1 MTIESV
7 HGPDRLTSLITQVG
21 RQLEIIRSEVGQAQM
36 LLQQVSVVAAQQDA
50 RVDDTGRL
58 EQVVA
63 QLQQQHDRLVDAM
76 NAKGRPER
84 AGPPPTD
91 FRMDFIE
98 RVARVGRRRIPL
110 SRKEFSLLEL
120 LWKRFPEAVTREE
133 MLTHLY
139 QKSERPT
146 EQVIDVFIFKVRQKL
161 SAAGVADVRIHTGK
175 GTGWWLE
182 MVDDIAP
189 VEVNAPA
196 ETVPSTE

>member
-1 MTIESV
+1 MTVESAPV
-7 HGPDRLTSLITQVG
+7 ADQLSSLISQVA
-21 RQLEIIRSEVGQAQM
+21 RQLEIIRSEVGQAQI
-36 LLQQVSVVAAQQDA
+36 LLQEVAIAAAAPQG
-50 RVDDTGRL
+50 TERL

-63 QLQQQHDRLVDAM
+63 QLQQQHDRLVETLA
-76 NAKGRPER
+76 AKGQAER
-84 AGPPPTD
+84 NGPPPTD

-120 LWKRFPEAVTREE
+120 LWRRFPEAVSRED
-133 MLTHLY
+133 MLEHLY

-161 SAAGVADVRIHTGK
+161 SSAGVTDVRIQTGK

-182 MVDDIAP
+182 MVDEIVPAQPAP
-189 VEVNAPA
+189 VVPA
-196 ETVPSTE
+196 TE